1 MVKRVVLGLVIFF
14 VVMGGATFWIFSSF
28 DSSNAE
34 AEGRSA
40 ADFSTEHFV
49 VTELWE
55 MQKKKGSRVLSS
67 YLYMKVKDE
76 PVSLRLPWQGLTED
90 QVAIANKIHDG
101 DSIIVKVLG
110 RQLASARE
118 NGALKAINRFIMGDK
133 REVTIFKLSVN
144 GQLLVDKDIH
154 SWDEGQVTL
163 LNRLVDN
170 PFILLLPAGLLIF
183 IVGYVKR
190 KRAIKQEGS
199 APKLQS

>member
-1 MVKRVVLGLVIFF
+1 MVKRVILGLVIFF
-14 VVMGGATFWIFSSF
+14 VVMGGVTFWIFNSF
-28 DSSNAE
+28 DRSNAE

-40 ADFSTEHFV
+40 ADFTTEHFV

-55 MQKKKGSRVLSS
+55 MQKKKGSNVLSS

-90 QVAIANKIHDG
+90 QVAIASKIHEG
-101 DSIIVKVLG
+101 DNITVKVQR

-118 NGALKAINRFIMGDK
+118 KSILKAINRFVMGDK
-133 REVTIFKLSVN
+133 REVTIFMLSVN

-170 PFILLLPAGLLIF
+170 PFILFVPAGLLIF

-190 KRAIKQEGS
+190 RRAEKQE
-199 APKLQS
+199 ADVPRL

>member
-1 MVKRVVLGLVIFF
+1 MVKKVILGLVVFF

-34 AEGRSA
+34 AQARSA
-40 ADFSTEHFV
+40 ADFTTEHFV

-55 MQKKKGSRVLSS
+55 MQKKKGNSVLSS

-90 QVAIANKIHDG
+90 QVAIASKLNDG
-101 DSIIVKVLG
+101 DSITVKVLS

-118 NGALKAINRFIMGDK
+118 NGALKAISRFIMGDK
-133 REVTIFKLSVN
+133 REVTIFKLAVN

-170 PFILLLPAGLLIF
+170 PFILLVPAGLLIF
-183 IVGYVKR
+183 IVGYIKR
-190 KRAIKQEGS
+190 KRATKQAS
-199 APKLQS
+199 SVPVQ

>member
-1 MVKRVVLGLVIFF
+1 MVKRVILGLVIFF
-14 VVMGGATFWIFSSF
+14 VVMGGGTFWIFNSF
-28 DSSNAE
+28 DRSNAE
-34 AEGRSA
+34 AEARSA
-40 ADFSTEHFV
+40 ADFTTGRFV

-55 MQKKKGSRVLSS
+55 MQKKKGSQVMSS

-76 PVSLRLPWQGLTED
+76 PVNLRLPWQGLTED

-101 DSIIVKVLG
+101 DSITVKVLS

-118 NGALKAINRFIMGDK
+118 NGVLKAINRFIMGDK

-163 LNRLVDN
+163 LNRLADN
-170 PFILLLPAGLLIF
+170 PFVLLVPAGLLIF

-190 KRAIKQEGS
+190 KRAEKQGGN
-199 APKLQS
+199 AATMQS